1 MLKNIIVLPDGTEV
15 SSGSNHVN
23 AIQSVTLTQSVNN
36 SEELT
41 LGSACAAMLEAKL
54 ITPGGGLDIPAGTE
68 ITLYKQ
74 DDAGTRHKMG
84 LFTLEK
90 PTRPTAGT
98 MKLVGYDRV
107 TKLDKDLT
115 AWLAGLDG
123 WPYRLIDFT
132 GMVCEA
138 CGLALAD
145 GNIPNADF
153 PVQAFSLSAVTGR
166 QLMSW
171 IGEIACRF
179 VRANA
184 DGDIELAWYEP
195 SDADYAPTGENYFHT
210 GSLSYE
216 TYQVAQI
223 DAVQMRLANSDSGA
237 LYPEAEEGAN
247 SYIITGNAIL
257 TAAVTED
264 LLPYLEVIW
273 EELKGVSY
281 TPCTVSVPATVAVNA
296 GDIIHVTDKNGVQ
309 ICAYVMEKVTAGQKT
324 TLKCTGSQRRD
335 STAAVNNQTPARV
348 AQNAVNNQT
357 QKQIFDK
364 LTGGGKDQGLYLQ
377 DGKLYLNAMYIMAK
391 TFTSSSM
398 VFLEPGI
405 EEWETVKDHILGIRS
420 IPEEKIPLYD
430 FNGDGQITVTDSL
443 MCKSAILGLSS
454 LADWPGAI
462 KTEVTA
468 TMDVSNPDKAI
479 TFSGTNMWG
488 RKVEIWF
495 GLNGTNIGRNQGDFS
510 VTGNLFVGDA
520 FQFSKNSSGA
530 PVLALGSE
538 DGKKLS
544 WKDNGDGTFTLIGTE
559 A

>member
-54 ITPGGGLDIPAGTE
+54 ITPGGGLDIAAGTE
-68 ITLYKQ
+68 IALYKQ
-74 DDAGTRHKMG
+74 DDVGTRHKIG

-90 PTRPTAGT
+90 PTRPTAGA

-123 WPYRLIDFT
+123 WPYRLIDFA

-145 GNIPNADF
+145 GNILNADF
-153 PVQAFSLSAVTGR
+153 PVQALSQSAVTGR

-171 IGEIACRF
+171 IGEICCRF

-184 DGDIELAWYEP
+184 DGEIELAWYEP
-195 SDADYAPTGENYFHT
+195 SDAAYAPSGENFFHA

-216 TYQVAQI
+216 TYQTAPI
-223 DAVQMRLANSDSGA
+223 DMVQLRLANSDSGA

-247 SYIITGNAIL
+247 SYIITGNPIL

-273 EELKGVSY
+273 EELEGVSY

-296 GDIIHVTDKNGVQ
+296 GDIIHVTNKNGVE
-309 ICAYVMEKVTAGQKT
+309 IGVYVMEKVTAGQKT

-335 STAAVNNQTPARV
+335 SASAVNNRTPAQV

-364 LTGGGKDQGLYLQ
+364 LTGGGAEQGLFLK
-377 DGKLYLNAMYIMAK
+377 DGKLYLNGTYIMAK
-391 TFTSSSM
+391 TFTSKSM
-398 VFLEPGI
+398 VYLPPGEPEI
-405 EEWETVKDHILGIRS
+405 ETIKNHILDLNL
-420 IPEEKIPLYD
+420 IPDEKIPLYD
-430 FNGDGQITVTDSL
+430 ADGNGEITITDL
-443 MCKSAILGLSS
+443 VQFRMMALGMKSI
-454 LADWPGAI
+454 ADWPGAI
-462 KTEVTA
+462 KTEITA
-468 TMDVSNPDKAI
+468 TMDVSDPDRAI
-479 TFSGTNMWG
+479 IFSGRNMWG

-495 GLNGTNIGRNQGDFS
+495 GLNGTNIGRNHGDFS

-520 FQFSKNSSGA
+520 FQFGKNSSGA

-559 A
+559 V